1 MISARQLIQAG
12 TAGAVLFAVVFTI
25 LGATRPAYDNVRH
38 FVSILSLGD
47 GGWVQIANFVIG
59 GLLIAALGIGLG
71 PRWRSGPG
79 AREIPNLVRIA
90 GLALVG
96 CGIFIPDPSLGYP
109 PGTPD
114 QLITP
119 LTWHGAL
126 HYACAAVITVA
137 LTSAVLLAIRRG
149 LTLRQG
155 GLTAVSIGV
164 AVIAI
169 AGCGAALLFS
179 GGPPTEI
186 VGLMERIGIYAG
198 WAWLAVVGLLELRA
212 PA

>member
-1 MISARQLIQAG
+1 MNAPRRLIQAG
-12 TAGAVLFAVVFTI
+12 TAGALLFVAVVVVI
-25 LGATRPAYDNVRH
+25 GATRPAYDQVRH

-47 GGWVQIANFVIG
+47 GGWVQIANFVVC
-59 GLLIAALGIGLG
+59 GLLIAGLGIGLG
-71 PRWRSGPG
+71 RRWRSGPG
-79 AREIPNLVRIA
+79 ARAIPRLVTIA
-90 GLALVG
+90 GLGLAG

-126 HYACAAVITVA
+126 HYVSAAVISVA

-149 LTLRQG
+149 WTLRLG

-164 AVIAI
+164 AVVTII
-169 AGCGAALLFS
+169 GCAAALLFS
-179 GGPPTEI
+179 GMPPTEI

-198 WAWLAVVGLLELRA
+198 WTWLVLVGLLELSAR
-212 PA
+212 